1 LKWTLGGSNQV
12 FLSGRNRILHSLAEN
27 TYKARNESLHHVFQD
42 QELDLSLSL
51 AVTAASVSVLANR
64 FAPFL
69 RVISSVAEDIA
80 KPQINR

>member
-1 LKWTLGGSNQV
+1 MNHV
-12 FLSGRNRILHSLAEN
+12 
-27 TYKARNESLHHVFQD
+27 HHVFQD